1 MSGGEQPPA
10 VPAPPLSGQ
19 VALVTGASRGIGLA
33 VADALYGAG
42 AHVVRLARSLTD
54 RELDRR
60 LDVRCDVTDPKAVEA
75 LIHRLQGSDFLPD
88 ILVNSAGIF
97 FIKPIDATSA
107 ADFAETIATNLT
119 GPFLLARLLV
129 PAFRRRGSGHV
140 VTIGSISDHAGFPG
154 NAAYGA
160 SKFGLRG
167 LHEVL
172 TAELAG
178 TGVRTTL
185 ISPGPVDTAMWDSV
199 NPDAQPGF
207 TRRKDMLRTTDIAA
221 AVLFA
226 VTQPPRVTVTEMRLM
241 PRR

>member
-1 MSGGEQPPA
+1 MSAGKQPAASPA
-10 VPAPPLSGQ
+10 SLLSGKT
-19 VALVTGASRGIGLA
+19 ALVTGASRGIGLA
-33 VADALYGAG
+33 VADAFYGAG

-60 LDVRCDVTDPKAVEA
+60 LDVRCDLTDAKAVEA
-75 LIHRLQGSDFLPD
+75 VVSRLQGSDFLPD
-88 ILVNSAGIF
+88 ILVNSAGVF
-97 FIKPIDATSA
+97 FVKPIEATSA
-107 ADFAETIATNLT
+107 SDFAQTIATNLT

-129 PAFRRRGSGHV
+129 PAFTRRGSGHV
-140 VTIGSISDHAGFPG
+140 VTIGSIADHEAFPG

-167 LHEVL
+167 LHEVIA
-172 TAELAG
+172 AEVAG
-178 TGVRTTL
+178 TGVRATL

-207 TRRKDMLRTTDIAA
+207 TKRKDMLQTTDVAA

-226 VTQPPRVTVTEMRLM
+226 VTQPGVTEIRMM
-241 PRR
+241 PAK